1 MKLNRK
7 QHLDQSGIYC
17 IANKVNGKVYIGK
30 AKCIYRRIR
39 QHINLL
45 NKRSK
50 DENEHFINA
59 WHKYGR
65 DNFHY
70 FILEYTTLDQLAS
83 RELYWQKIFE
93 CTDRNKGYNF
103 REDSETGCVVS
114 LETRKKLSESQIKRF
129 SDPKERQKVSHTYWK
144 DNPEATK
151 EMAKKVSEA
160 TTKYYINQYSKDEQ
174 FIKRWNS
181 VKEITE
187 QNPSYKWQQIYSVCS
202 GHKPSIY
209 GFVWKKELKLND
221 DIVQL

>member
-7 QHLDQSGIYC
+7 EHLNKSGIYC
-17 IANKVNGKVYIGK
+17 IRNKANSKVYIGK
-30 AKCIYRRIR
+30 AIDIYRRIR

-45 NKRSK
+45 NKKSK

-65 DNFHY
+65 ESFEY
-70 FILEYTTLDQLAS
+70 FVVEYLPVDLLKE
-83 RELYWQKIFE
+83 RELYWQRTYK
-93 CTDRNKGYNF
+93 CTDRSKGYNF
-103 REDSETGCVVS
+103 REDSETGCIVS
-114 LETRKKLSESQIKRF
+114 QETRKKLSEAQIKRF
-129 SDPKERQKVSHTYWK
+129 SDPKERLKSSHTYWK

-160 TTKYYINQYSKDEQ
+160 TIKYYINQYTKDSQ

-187 QNPSYKWQQIYSVCS
+187 QNPNYKWQQIYSVCS

-209 GFVWKKELKLND
+209 GFVWKKELK
-221 DIVQL
+221 VE

>member
-7 QHLDQSGIYC
+7 EHLNRAGIYC
-17 IANKVNGKVYIGK
+17 IRNKVNNKVYIGK

-45 NKRSK
+45 NKKSK

-65 DNFHY
+65 HNFEY
-70 FILEYTTLDQLAS
+70 FVLEYTEIEQLKE
-83 RELYWQKIFE
+83 RELYWQKVYR

-114 LETRKKLSESQIKRF
+114 LETRKKLSEAQIKRF
-129 SDPKERQKVSHTYWK
+129 KDPKERQKSSHTYWK

-151 EMAKKVSEA
+151 EMAKKVSES
-160 TTKYYINQYSKDEQ
+160 KIQYYIEQYTKDGQ
-174 FIKRWNS
+174 FIKKWDS
-181 VKEITE
+181 VNKIIEL
-187 QNPSYKWQQIYSVCS
+187 NPSYKWQQIYSVCS
-202 GHKPSIY
+202 GYKPSIY
-209 GFVWKKELKLND
+209 GFVWKKVVK
-221 DIVQL
+221 

>member
-7 QHLDQSGIYC
+7 EHLNKSGIYC
-17 IANKVNGKVYIGK
+17 IRNKVNNKVYIGK

-39 QHINLL
+39 QHINNL
-45 NKRSK
+45 NKKNRK
-50 DENEHFINA
+50 EENDHLINA

-65 DNFHY
+65 LNFEY
-70 FILEYTTLDQLAS
+70 FVIEYIPLDTLKE
-83 RELYWQKIFE
+83 RELYWQKVYK
-93 CTDRNKGYNF
+93 CTDRKRGYNF

-114 LETRKKLSESQIKRF
+114 QETRKKLSEAQVKRF

-151 EMAKKVSEA
+151 QMAKKVSEA
-160 TTKYYINQYSKDEQ
+160 TIKYYIDQYTKDGQ

-181 VKEITE
+181 VKEIIE
-187 QNPSYKWQQIYSVCS
+187 ENPSYKWQQIYSVCS

-209 GFVWKKELKLND
+209 GFVWKK
-221 DIVQL
+221 IVK